1 MPHNKQSLKINFNC
15 NNMIDPIKK
24 IILKHPKTA
33 FINQK
38 KINKEFNTLN
48 FTEAPDFNESL
59 NEYDSFIKIL
69 DSFGIDKY
77 FLEKN
82 DSTSIDSIYTHDPL
96 VITNKGVVL
105 CNMGKVNRISESKAI
120 KEFLIELKIPILGE
134 ITSPGKLEGG
144 DIVWINKRTIAVGT
158 GYRTNNEGIKQL
170 KQILSNTVERII
182 SVPLPHWNGPNDCL
196 HLMSNLSPIDSDLF
210 LIYSRLL
217 PVQFLEQ
224 LQKYNI
230 ELIDVPDEEYYTMG
244 CNVLALSPRK
254 VVMLKGN
261 PITKK
266 KLEAKNVEVF
276 TYKGNEISLKGSGG
290 PTCLTKPFLRTP
302 RKV

>member
-1 MPHNKQSLKINFNC
+1 
-15 NNMIDPIKK
+15 MIDPIEK

-69 DSFGIDKY
+69 DSFGIEKY

-105 CNMGKVNRISESKAI
+105 CNMGKVNRTSESKAI

-144 DIVWINKRTIAVGT
+144 DIVWINKRTVAVGT

-170 KQILSNTVERII
+170 KQILSNSVERII

-230 ELIDVPDEEYYTMG
+230 ELIDVSDKEYYTMG
-244 CNVLALSPRK
+244 CNVLALSPRR
-254 VVMLKGN
+254 VIMLKGN

-290 PTCLTKPFLRTP
+290 LTCLTKPFLRTS
-302 RKV
+302 REV

>member
-69 DSFGIDKY
+69 DSFGIEKY
-77 FLEKN
+77 FLGKN

-105 CNMGKVNRISESKAI
+105 CNMGKVNRTSESKAI

-144 DIVWINKRTIAVGT
+144 DIVWINKRTVAVGT

-170 KQILSNTVERII
+170 KQILSNSVERII

-230 ELIDVPDEEYYTMG
+230 ELIDVSDKEYYTMG
-244 CNVLALSPRK
+244 CNVLALSPRR
-254 VVMLKGN
+254 VIMLKGN

-290 PTCLTKPFLRTP
+290 PTCLTKPFLRTS
-302 RKV
+302 REV